1 MISGVERRNNKK
13 SRKYMPK
20 QDVIY
25 FGLAGIPKNFVPELK
40 VRYNKGKLF
49 LGKVTRSEEVATFIR
64 KIYGDGEIELQEAF
78 VILYLNTA
86 NEIIGYYKHTKGAI
100 AATIVDT
107 RIVFSVALQCLATR
121 IILSHNHPSGNI
133 QPSEA
138 DLHLTNKLEQAGEL
152 LEIRV
157 LDHVIITKNNYYSFA
172 DHGKI

>member
-1 MISGVERRNNKK
+1 MSPAIRKK
-13 SRKYMPK
+13 ARTYK
-20 QDVIY
+20 QDKEILY
-25 FGLAGIPKNFVPELK
+25 FGLAGIPKNFVPEIK
-40 VRYNKGKLF
+40 VRYNKGKVF

-64 KIYGDGEIELQEAF
+64 KTYGDGEIELQEAF

-107 RIVFSVALQCLATR
+107 RIVFSVALQCLATSM
-121 IILSHNHPSGNI
+121 ILSHNHPSGNI

-138 DLHLTNKLEQAGEL
+138 DIRLTNKLEQAGEL

-157 LDHVIITKNNYYSFA
+157 LDHVIVTKNNYYSFA
-172 DHGKI
+172 DHGKL

>member
-1 MISGVERRNNKK
+1 MDQYKK
-13 SRKYMPK
+13 KNFTKYPQN

-25 FGLAGIPKNFVPELK
+25 LGLAGIPKDFIPELK

-49 LGKVTRSEEVATFIR
+49 LGKVTQASEVANFIR
-64 KIYGDGEIELQEAF
+64 KIYGAGEIELQEAF

-100 AATIVDT
+100 SATIVDT
-107 RIVFSVALQCLATR
+107 RIVFSVALKCLATK

-133 QPSEA
+133 QPSDA
-138 DLHLTNKLEQAGEL
+138 DIKLTDKLEQAGNL
-152 LEIRV
+152 LEIQI
-157 LDHVIITKNNYYSFA
+157 LDHVIVTRNNYYSFA